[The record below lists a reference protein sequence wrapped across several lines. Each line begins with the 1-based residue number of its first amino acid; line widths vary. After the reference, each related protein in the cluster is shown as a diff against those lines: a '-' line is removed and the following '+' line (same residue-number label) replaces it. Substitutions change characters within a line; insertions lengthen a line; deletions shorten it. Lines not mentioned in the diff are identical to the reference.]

1 METDI
6 CGRGLGFDRSDVY
19 PEGCGHSGFTGTS
32 IWFSRGFD
40 IGAVILTNKYYRP
53 EGGPVANSN
62 EFRRAVHYA
71 LLAARGCPGTTIEM

>member
-1 METDI
+1 M
-6 CGRGLGFDRSDVY
+6 
-19 PEGCGHSGFTGTS
+19 
-32 IWFSRGFD
+32 WFSRRFD

-71 LLAARGCPGTTIEM
+71 LLAARGCSGVNTEI